1 MNREIKFRGLRT
13 DGGGWVEG
21 SLVIFENGQACIV
34 NHTHLPKLSIKSER
48 FIEVHPKTV
57 GQFTGR
63 KDKNGREFFEGD
75 SISFQY
81 EDKLDEK
88 GFGICEGIIVYEN
101 GCFLVKQKDFI
112 YTKENPIS
120 LNEWLSDDDCQ
131 IIGNIHEKQKQNE

>member
-1 MNREIKFRGLRT
+1 MREIKFRGLRT

-21 SLVIFENGQACIV
+21 CLFNWKRYGINIPFIGDGIQNGSV
-34 NHTHLPKLSIKSER
+34 KG
-48 FIEVHPKTV
+48 FEVHPETV
-57 GQFTGR
+57 GHFTGL
-63 KDKNGREFFEGD
+63 KDKNGREIFEGD
-75 SISFQY
+75 LISFQY
-81 EDKLDEK
+81 EDKLEEK

-120 LNEWLSDDDCQ
+120 LNEWLSDNDCQ